1 VTNPRLRDEARS
13 TVSITFADLGVPAD
27 LVDALAQRGITAPFE
42 VQAATIPDLLAG
54 RDVCGRAP
62 TGSGKTLAFG
72 IPLLARIGKAQPKKP
87 RALVL
92 APTREL
98 AAQIQRDLEPLAVAS
113 GRSVYAVYGGVGY
126 EPQRRA
132 LRRGV
137 DVLVACPGR
146 LHDLVEQ
153 HAVRLDS
160 VSAVVIDE
168 ADRMADMGFLPQVRK
183 LLDATNEA
191 RQTVLFSATLDGAV
205 AVLTR
210 EYQDNPSRHEVGA
223 AEPDIM
229 LADHWF
235 WKVEPAE
242 RTERTADLISAHGPT
257 IVFCRTRHGVDRVV
271 KTLEKTGV
279 RAAGIH
285 GGRSQGQ
292 RDRALRS
299 FTDGHVSAL
308 VATDVAARGIH
319 VDDVACVVHFDL
331 PADGKD
337 YLHRSGRT
345 ARAGATGV
353 VVSLVARHQA
363 RDAKRLQRSA
373 GLAVDLEHPPSD
385 AIGVERPSMP
395 AVRVERRERSSAAP
409 RGPRHGNVQRRGQG
423 RVQGRG
429 QGRGARGRRN

>member
-1 VTNPRLRDEARS
+1 VNTPSFSE
-13 TVSITFADLGVPAD
+13 LGVPAD
-27 LVDALAQRGITAPFE
+27 LVDALARRGISAPFE
-42 VQAATIPDLLAG
+42 VQAATIPDILAG

-72 IPLLARIGKAQPKKP
+72 IPLIARTGKAAPKKP

-98 AAQIQRDLEPLAVAS
+98 AAQIQRELEPLAQAR
-113 GRSVYAVYGGVGY
+113 GRRVFAVYGGVGY
-126 EPQRRA
+126 DPQRRA
-132 LRRGV
+132 LRKGV

-146 LHDLVEQ
+146 LFDLVEQ
-153 HAVRLDS
+153 NAVRLDS
-160 VSAVVIDE
+160 VATVVIDE

-183 LLDATNEA
+183 LLDETNDD

-210 EYQDNPSRHEVGA
+210 EYQNDPVRHEVGA
-223 AEPDIM
+223 REPDVT
-229 LADHWF
+229 LADHRF
-235 WKVEPAE
+235 WKVEPAD
-242 RTERTADLISAHGPT
+242 RLVRTADIISESGPT

-271 KTLEKTGV
+271 KTLGRSGV
-279 RAAGIH
+279 RAAAIH

-292 RDRALRS
+292 RDRALKT

-345 ARAGATGV
+345 ARAGASGI
-353 VVSLVARHQA
+353 VVSLVGRHQV
-363 RDAKRLQRSA
+363 REVRRLQRSTGIDA
-373 GLAVDLEHPPSD
+373 ELELPP
-385 AIGVERPSMP
+385 APSRI
-395 AVRVERRERSSAAP
+395 VRVPVHVAGDARPATPSGAKRKDAARTGRNRRPRTAATTRKTRNARS
-409 RGPRHGNVQRRGQG
+409 
-423 RVQGRG
+423 
-429 QGRGARGRRN
+429 RGRD